1 LTNFIEFSK
10 HPRMIKKKKKSITKC
25 QISEDFI
32 LDTHQHENFN
42 SIVLNL
48 LAMVKE
54 YNDKLN
60 PPPKVF

>member
-1 LTNFIEFSK
+1 
-10 HPRMIKKKKKSITKC
+10 MIKKKKKSITKC